1 MGVGGVIFDGASVL
15 LAKRG
20 QEPAKGTWSLPGGA
34 VELGEKVL
42 DALKREIREEIGI
55 EIEVGGL
62 IRVLDRI
69 SLDQDRRIR
78 YHYVI
83 VDYWG
88 WKVSGEPKPGSDTSD
103 ICFVPSQGDSQEGY
117 PQGSPGN
124 HSHGCRSSERERP
137 NHRGSKDSR
146 VQRQRSASLLDF
158 RPGLPHQMEEP
169 FPVGPRPVNDK
180 RLAFDGF

>member
-1 MGVGGVIFDGASVL
+1 LKREYPESPIVGVGGVIFDGASVL

-34 VELGEKVL
+34 VELGEKVI

-69 SLDQDRRIR
+69 IHDEEKKIR

-103 ICFVPSQGDSQEGY
+103 ICFVPLKEILKKDIHREVQETILMAAELREQTKSQEIRAAQ
-117 PQGSPGN
+117 P
-124 HSHGCRSSERERP
+124 
-137 NHRGSKDSR
+137 
-146 VQRQRSASLLDF
+146 
-158 RPGLPHQMEEP
+158 
-169 FPVGPRPVNDK
+169 
-180 RLAFDGF
+180 

>member
-1 MGVGGVIFDGASVL
+1 LKREYPESPIVGVGGVIFDGASVL

-34 VELGEKVL
+34 VELGEKVI

-62 IRVLDRI
+62 IRVLERI
-69 SLDQDRRIR
+69 IHDEEKKIR

-103 ICFVPSQGDSQEGY
+103 ICFVPLKEILKKDIHREVQETILMAAELREQTKSQEIRAAQ
-117 PQGSPGN
+117 P
-124 HSHGCRSSERERP
+124 
-137 NHRGSKDSR
+137 
-146 VQRQRSASLLDF
+146 
-158 RPGLPHQMEEP
+158 
-169 FPVGPRPVNDK
+169 
-180 RLAFDGF
+180 

>member
-1 MGVGGVIFDGASVL
+1 VKREYPESPIVGVGGVIFEGASVL

-34 VELGEKVL
+34 VELGEKVI

-55 EIEVGGL
+55 EIEVVGL
-62 IRVLDRI
+62 VRVLDRV
-69 SLDQDRRIR
+69 LCDEEERIR

-103 ICFVPSQGDSQEGY
+103 ICFVPLEEIQKKDIHKDVLETILMAAEMRDRVRPTSPDGRT
-117 PQGSPGN
+117 GSN
-124 HSHGCRSSERERP
+124 WATT
-137 NHRGSKDSR
+137 SR
-146 VQRQRSASLLDF
+146 
-158 RPGLPHQMEEP
+158 
-169 FPVGPRPVNDK
+169 
-180 RLAFDGF
+180 

>member
-1 MGVGGVIFDGASVL
+1 LKREYPESPIVGVGGVIFEGASVL

-34 VELGEKVL
+34 VELGEKL
-42 DALKREIREEIGI
+42 IDALKREIREEIGI

-69 SLDQDRRIR
+69 LCDEDKRIR

-88 WKVSGEPKPGSDTSD
+88 WKVSGEPKPDSDTSD
-103 ICFVPSQGDSQEGY
+103 ICFVPLQEIHDKEIHRDVLETILMAERLRQAAKSQETRAAH
-117 PQGSPGN
+117 P
-124 HSHGCRSSERERP
+124 
-137 NHRGSKDSR
+137 
-146 VQRQRSASLLDF
+146 
-158 RPGLPHQMEEP
+158 
-169 FPVGPRPVNDK
+169 
-180 RLAFDGF
+180 

>member
-1 MGVGGVIFDGASVL
+1 MKREYPESPIIGVGGVIFEGASVL

-42 DALKREIREEIGI
+42 DALKREIREEVGI
-55 EIEVGGL
+55 QIEVGGL

-69 SLDQDRRIR
+69 LCYQERRIR

-88 WKVSGEPKPGSDTSD
+88 WKISGEPKPGSDTSE
-103 ICFVPSQGDSQEGY
+103 ICFVPLKDIRKKDIHREVLETILMADRLREAAKSQET
-117 PQGSPGN
+117 
-124 HSHGCRSSERERP
+124 
-137 NHRGSKDSR
+137 
-146 VQRQRSASLLDF
+146 SAAHL
-158 RPGLPHQMEEP
+158 
-169 FPVGPRPVNDK
+169 
-180 RLAFDGF
+180 

>member
-34 VELGEKVL
+34 VELGEKL
-42 DALKREIREEIGI
+42 IDALKREIREEIGI
-55 EIEVGGL
+55 EIQVGGL

-69 SLDQDRRIR
+69 VRDEERRVR

-88 WKVSGEPKPGSDTSD
+88 WKTSGEPKPGSDTSD
-103 ICFVPSQGDSQEGY
+103 ICFVPIEEIQKRDIHREVEETILMAAKLREGAK
-117 PQGSPGN
+117 S
-124 HSHGCRSSERERP
+124 
-137 NHRGSKDSR
+137 RG
-146 VQRQRSASLLDF
+146 L
-158 RPGLPHQMEEP
+158 
-169 FPVGPRPVNDK
+169 
-180 RLAFDGF
+180 

>member
-42 DALKREIREEIGI
+42 DALKREIREEVEI

-69 SLDQDRRIR
+69 LCDQDRRIR

-88 WKVSGEPKPGSDTSD
+88 WKISGEPKPGSDTSE
-103 ICFVPSQGDSQEGY
+103 ICFVPLKDIRKKDIHREVLETILMADRLREAAKSQETRAA
-117 PQGSPGN
+117 
-124 HSHGCRSSERERP
+124 H
-137 NHRGSKDSR
+137 
-146 VQRQRSASLLDF
+146 F
-158 RPGLPHQMEEP
+158 
-169 FPVGPRPVNDK
+169 
-180 RLAFDGF
+180 

>member
-1 MGVGGVIFDGASVL
+1 MKREYPESPIVGVGGVIFEGASVL

-34 VELGEKVL
+34 VELGEKL
-42 DALKREIREEIGI
+42 IDALKREIREEIGI

-69 SLDQDRRIR
+69 LCDEDKRIR

-88 WKVSGEPKPGSDTSD
+88 WKVSGEPKPDSDTSD
-103 ICFVPSQGDSQEGY
+103 ICFVPLQEIHDKEIHRDVLETILMADKLRQQAESQEIRAAH
-117 PQGSPGN
+117 P
-124 HSHGCRSSERERP
+124 
-137 NHRGSKDSR
+137 
-146 VQRQRSASLLDF
+146 
-158 RPGLPHQMEEP
+158 
-169 FPVGPRPVNDK
+169 
-180 RLAFDGF
+180 

>member
-1 MGVGGVIFDGASVL
+1 LKREYPESPIVGVGGVIFEGASVL

-34 VELGEKVL
+34 VELGEKL
-42 DALKREIREEIGI
+42 IDALKREIREEIGI

-69 SLDQDRRIR
+69 LCDEDKRIR

-88 WKVSGEPKPGSDTSD
+88 WKVSGEPKPDSDTSD
-103 ICFVPSQGDSQEGY
+103 ICFVPLPEIHDKEIHGDVLETILMAAAM
-117 PQGSPGN
+117 
-124 HSHGCRSSERERP
+124 REEA
-137 NHRGSKDSR
+137 GF
-146 VQRQRSASLLDF
+146 QRI
-158 RPGLPHQMEEP
+158 PPTHP
-169 FPVGPRPVNDK
+169 
-180 RLAFDGF
+180 

>member
-1 MGVGGVIFDGASVL
+1 MKREYPESPIVGVGGVIFDGASVL

-42 DALKREIREEIGI
+42 DALKREIREEVGI
-55 EIEVGGL
+55 QIEVGGL

-69 SLDQDRRIR
+69 LCDQDRRIR

-88 WKVSGEPKPGSDTSD
+88 WKISGEPKPGSDTSE
-103 ICFVPSQGDSQEGY
+103 ICFVPLKDIRKRDIHREVLETILMAERLREAAKSQETRAA
-117 PQGSPGN
+117 
-124 HSHGCRSSERERP
+124 H
-137 NHRGSKDSR
+137 
-146 VQRQRSASLLDF
+146 L
-158 RPGLPHQMEEP
+158 
-169 FPVGPRPVNDK
+169 
-180 RLAFDGF
+180 